1 MRYILSLLLLCAIF
15 GNALT
20 EKVSRKKIIAA
31 MKTMKALHNF
41 KERKRKL
48 EDTTYTEP
56 SESPVAS
63 TVPETTKIRGK
74 TPIIDSYNM
83 TADESVDTD
92 TNTNYTE
99 ASVQIRKFH
108 KFAREKKKITF
119 NVYFYFLGRIISRTI
134 IIRIKITYS
143 KGKNLRNLQEL
154 EAESV
159 PTECGIAK
167 QYEEYAGQ
175 LGNGSNVDYDCEAPT
190 TSEAPVE
197 SATLDTDYSLMLDDE
212 PINFEDI
219 NFDTD
224 AAEEALDLTTAKTYK
239 LIGTLEN
246 TKADF
251 QRSYLDI
258 KGDPKLNVKNLK
270 DAKVN
275 EIPLEFI
282 HYTSKDKYI
291 KKNVTCSIF
300 NETAIRCPENIRSYL
315 TNISQAKCYDEQIYV
330 SFNVNPEDE
339 LGEMYGQG
347 GNTLFRKHSS
357 GLSGGSIAGIV
368 IACVVVLIAASIAV
382 IMLRKPTPP
391 TDSSTVVDLKTTD
404 NI

>member
-1 MRYILSLLLLCAIF
+1 MRYLLSLLLLCAIF
-15 GNALT
+15 GNSLT
-20 EKVSRKKIIAA
+20 ERISKKKMVAA
-31 MKTMKALHNF
+31 MKTVKALHDF

-48 EDTTYTEP
+48 EGNTDVSDT
-56 SESPVAS
+56 
-63 TVPETTKIRGK
+63 ETGT
-74 TPIIDSYNM
+74 TPPTTAAGSLDPNVGSYNM
-83 TADESVDTD
+83 TANETVDTE
-92 TNTNYTE
+92 TNTTNTE
-99 ASVQIRKFH
+99 AKVQIRKFH
-108 KFAREKKKITF
+108 KFQRKKEEKKITF
-119 NVYFYFLGRIISRTI
+119 NVYFYFFGRIISRTI

-143 KGKNLRNLQEL
+143 KGRILRNLQEL

-167 QYEEYAGQ
+167 QYEQYAGQ
-175 LGNGSNVDYDCEAPT
+175 MGNGSNVDYDCEANT

-197 SATLDTDYSLMLDDE
+197 AATLDTDYSLMLDNQ
-212 PINFEDI
+212 PLNFEEI

-224 AAEEALDLTTAKTYK
+224 AAEEAQDITSAKTYTM
-239 LIGTLEN
+239 IGTLEN

-258 KGDPKLNVKNLK
+258 NGEPKLNVKTLK
-270 DAKVN
+270 DAGVN
-275 EIPLEFI
+275 ELTLEFI

-300 NETAIRCPENIRSYL
+300 NETALRCPENIRSYL

-339 LGEMYGQG
+339 TGEIYGQG

-368 IACVVVLIAASIAV
+368 IACVVVLIAASIAA
-382 IMLRKPTPP
+382 IMLRKPAPP
-391 TDSSTVVDLKTTD
+391 IDSSTVVDLKTTD

>member
-1 MRYILSLLLLCAIF
+1 M
-15 GNALT
+15 
-20 EKVSRKKIIAA
+20 VAA
-31 MKTMKALHNF
+31 MRTMKALHDF

-48 EDTTYTEP
+48 EGNTDVSDT
-56 SESPVAS
+56 
-63 TVPETTKIRGK
+63 ETGT
-74 TPIIDSYNM
+74 TPPTTAAGSLDPNVGSYNM
-83 TADESVDTD
+83 TANETVDTE
-92 TNTNYTE
+92 TNTTNTE
-99 ASVQIRKFH
+99 AKVQIRKFH
-108 KFAREKKKITF
+108 KFQRKKEEKKITF
-119 NVYFYFLGRIISRTI
+119 NVYFYFFGRIISRTI

-143 KGKNLRNLQEL
+143 KGRILRNLQEL

-167 QYEEYAGQ
+167 QYEQYAGQ
-175 LGNGSNVDYDCEAPT
+175 MGNGSNVDYDCEANT

-197 SATLDTDYSLMLDDE
+197 AATLDTDYSLMLDNQ
-212 PINFEDI
+212 PLNFEEI

-224 AAEEALDLTTAKTYK
+224 AAEEAQDITSAKTYK
-239 LIGTLEN
+239 LIGTLDN

-258 KGDPKLNVKNLK
+258 KGDPVLSDKLTTVK
-270 DAKVN
+270 

-291 KKNVTCSIF
+291 KKNVTCTVL

-368 IACVVVLIAASIAV
+368 IACVVVLIAASIAA
-382 IMLRKPTPP
+382 IMLRKPAPP
-391 TDSSTVVDLKTTD
+391 IDSSTVVDLKTTD